1 MDSIPALRSRSLSSE
16 RGTGL
21 VVLLSKNTFLQK
33 TPCPLCQAY
42 RKHRGVD
49 DGGLALGNGSAG
61 SRFPDVVGD
70 TESVRVT
77 VQTDSHS
84 PPPPRKKK
92 FWFCFYPCNA
102 MDRGTGFPIFRA
114 W

>member
-1 MDSIPALRSRSLSSE
+1 MDSIPALRSKSLSSE

-49 DGGLALGNGSAG
+49 ESRMALGNGSAG
-61 SRFPDVVGD
+61 SRFPDFVGD

-84 PPPPRKKK
+84 PPSTSHKNIVVL
-92 FWFCFYPCNA
+92 FLS
-102 MDRGTGFPIFRA
+102 M
-114 W
+114 